1 MEENE
6 STGEAIGRFEVSK
19 TDEENGD
26 DRKFKSG
33 SEPPPPP
40 QNPEHVT
47 LVTRKMSATG
57 RFMVTSD
64 THPGQLVAE
73 ISNELEVVVAPEAPE
88 RSPASRAKGV
98 HFSVGDKDSGSMSA
112 DELDDNKKNNHEN
125 QTTFN
130 MKSWRN
136 MKTIEHPPIID
147 FYRNSIDTDGVFNR
161 PSMAQLI
168 HGKQHKEEDLGFEE
182 LNAQHHHL
190 DDSPAHEST
199 KNEYRMEKM
208 NAPPTSGN
216 RVKFGWIQG
225 VFVRCLLNIFGVML
239 YLRVSWV
246 SGQAGVGL
254 GSCIVLLAS
263 LVTTITALSTC
274 AICTNGDVKGGGAYF
289 LISRSL
295 GPEFGG
301 SIGIIF
307 SIANAVGAAM
317 YVVGFAESFR
327 DMLNDYFDLGYAVD
341 DVGPIRII
349 GFVTC
354 ILLMGIV
361 FIGSEFESKMQL
373 GLLVILLTS
382 IANYIFGSFF
392 APDEEAVLRGATG
405 YSWDTL
411 QSNFMPHFTKN
422 NTFFSVFSVYFPAA
436 TGIMAGANISGDL
449 AEPQRAIPLGTL
461 LAILVTT
468 IVYLITVWMT
478 GSTVV
483 AFSNGTEPPIFNNS
497 VFLPPD
503 CTPDC
508 PFGLVSYYQV
518 VEMSSFWGPLITA
531 GIFAATLSSALASL
545 VSAPK
550 VFQAVCKDRLF
561 PRIDY
566 FAKTYGKNEEPKR
579 AYVLG
584 FFLAMGIV
592 AIGDLNVIAP
602 IISNFFLGSYALINY
617 ACFDQ
622 SFADSPGFRPG
633 FKYYNMWISLLGAI
647 LCVFVMFIIDWFS
660 ALVTFFC
667 FGAIYMYLLHRKPD
681 VNWGSSTQA
690 HSYKNALSAMIKL
703 STTEEHVKNY
713 RPQVL
718 VLSGNP
724 ASRSCLVD
732 FANNITKGSSLLVC
746 GQVVPYDPSDRV
758 HTVIRRLDDV
768 VGIWMRKRHLKAF
781 YRAVANS
788 SFRRGAQSL
797 IQLTGI
803 AKMRPNIVLMGFKSN
818 WWRAGPTDANLNEM
832 NEYFGTIQDVFDW
845 NMAMCVLRNGGAVGL
860 DFSEAMRTLNLLV
873 EPPTS
878 SNNQHRLN
886 VPSSN
891 CDEKT
896 NKEKNE
902 KSATNNS
909 GNSPETVHL
918 IEKDETARTEKSAD
932 DASSSISINET
943 FNSDENADDP
953 DDDDHDHDDVDD
965 DDDDVIG
972 GAEDSGADDD
982 DDRIQKDNNDDVEMG
997 VVENQETRHF
1007 SLRRRGSRRHTV
1019 EQKALLSSIQ
1029 RFQRK
1034 VKKGVVDVWWLYDDG
1049 GLTLLIPHLL
1059 SIPKSYLEGAR
1070 LRIFTISTSSRTM
1083 EQEQRG
1089 MAALLS
1095 KFRIDY
1101 SDVYVIADIGKKPR
1115 QETMTTW
1122 QTIIDPFIAPDG
1134 ATPTGMTTR
1143 SELSAQR
1150 DKTYRQLRAGELLQ
1164 EHSSK
1169 ADLIVMTLPVPRKGM
1184 VSSSLYLSWLE
1195 VMTRNLPPILLV
1207 RGNQQS
1213 VLTFYS

>member
-1 MEENE
+1 MNGNGENGTRHDE
-6 STGEAIGRFEVSK
+6 TQKLLPLLQVGTEDVVEMNRVSSARFQVSR

-26 DRKFKSG
+26 EGVRKLKSG
-33 SEPPPPP
+33 SEPPPPT
-40 QNPEHVT
+40 QNHEVM
-47 LVTRKMSATG
+47 VTRKMSATG

-64 THPGQLVAE
+64 THPGQLVTE
-73 ISNELEVVVAPEAPE
+73 VTNELEVTATTIDPPAPE

-98 HFSVGDKDSGSMSA
+98 HFSVGDKDSGSMS
-112 DELDDNKKNNHEN
+112 DEGDEKRKDASHEN

-147 FYRNSIDTDGVFNR
+147 FYRNSIDTDGIYNR

-182 LNAQHHHL
+182 LSAQHHHL
-190 DDSPAHEST
+190 EDSPVRES
-199 KNEYRMEKM
+199 KNNEYRMEKM
-208 NAPPTSGN
+208 NAPPSQN

-317 YVVGFAESFR
+317 YIVGFAEAFR
-327 DMLNDYFDLGYAVD
+327 DVLIDYNIGTIFDGGLW
-341 DVGPIRII
+341 DVRVI

-354 ILLMGIV
+354 IILMGIV

-382 IANYIFGSFF
+382 IANYVFGSFF
-392 APDEEAVLRGATG
+392 PPDELAVNRGATG
-405 YSWDTL
+405 YSFDTL
-411 QSNFMPHFTKN
+411 QSNFFPHFTDN

-449 AEPQRAIPLGTL
+449 SDPQRAIPLGTL

-468 IVYLITVWMT
+468 IVYLATVWMT

-483 AFSNGTEPPIFNNS
+483 AFSNGTEPAFFNNS
-497 VFLPPD
+497 YFVPPD

-508 PFGLVSYYQV
+508 PYGLVSYYQV

-622 SFADSPGFRPG
+622 SATDSPGFRPG
-633 FKYYNMWISLLGAI
+633 FKYYNMWISLIGAI

-667 FGAIYMYLLHRKPD
+667 FGAIFMYLLHRKPD

-732 FANNITKGSSLLVC
+732 FANNITKGNSLLVC
-746 GQVVPYDPSDRV
+746 GQVVPYDASDRV
-758 HTVIRRLDDV
+758 YGVIRRLDDV
-768 VGIWMRKRHLKAF
+768 VSIWMRKRHLKAF
-781 YRAVANS
+781 YRAVAHS
-788 SFRRGAQSL
+788 SFRKGAQAL

-818 WWRAGPTDANLNEM
+818 WYKAGPTDANLHEM

-845 NMAMCVLRNGGAVGL
+845 NMAMCVLRNGHVGL
-860 DFSEAMRTLNLLV
+860 DFSEAMRNLNLV
-873 EPPTS
+873 EP
-878 SNNQHRLN
+878 NRLN
-886 VPSSN
+886 VPN
-891 CDEKT
+891 MEE
-896 NKEKNE
+896 KEKEKE
-902 KSATNNS
+902 KST

-918 IEKDETARTEKSAD
+918 IEKDETARTDKSAD

-943 FNSDENADDP
+943 YGSDENQ
-953 DDDDHDHDDVDD
+953 HDHDDDD
-965 DDDDVIG
+965 NEDDGDDSGGEEETQKDDDV
-972 GAEDSGADDD
+972 EL
-982 DDRIQKDNNDDVEMG
+982 G
-997 VVENQETRHF
+997 VINEEKRHF

-1034 VKKGVVDVWWLYDDG
+1034 VKKGVIDVWWLYDDG

-1089 MAALLS
+1089 MATLLS

-1115 QETMTTW
+1115 QDTMNTW
-1122 QTIIDPFIAPDG
+1122 QQVIDPFIAQDG
-1134 ATPTGMTTR
+1134 SCPVGMTTK
-1143 SELSAQR
+1143 SEISAQR
-1150 DKTYRQLRAGELLQ
+1150 DKTYRQLRTGELLQ
-1164 EHSSK
+1164 EHSIK

>member
-1 MEENE
+1 MNGNGENGGKSEEKQKLLVVTDEVVEMNRV
-6 STGEAIGRFEVSK
+6 SSARFQVSK
-19 TDEENGD
+19 TNDEENGEEMV
-26 DRKFKSG
+26 RKLKSG
-33 SEPPPPP
+33 SEPPPPVA
-40 QNPEHVT
+40 QEHVT
-47 LVTRKMSATG
+47 MVTRKMSATG
-57 RFMVTSD
+57 RFMVRKMTKINNSSLNISKIDIFSLKLPKKVTSD
-64 THPGQLVAE
+64 TNPGQLVAE
-73 ISNELEVVVAPEAPE
+73 IANELDVITPLEAPE

-98 HFSVGDKDSGSMSA
+98 HFSVGDKDSGSIS
-112 DELDDNKKNNHEN
+112 DETEDRKKEKDHSHEN

-136 MKTIEHPPIID
+136 MRTIEHPPIID
-147 FYRNSIDTDGVFNR
+147 FYRNSIDTDAVFNR

-168 HGKQHKEEDLGFEE
+168 HGKQHNEEDLGFEE
-182 LNAQHHHL
+182 LNVRVWERSL
-190 DDSPAHEST
+190 TEKKLRKIDFLKTRST
-199 KNEYRMEKM
+199 EKLREKVHFS
-208 NAPPTSGN
+208 TFF
-216 RVKFGWIQG
+216 KFSKCK
-225 VFVRCLLNIFGVML
+225 FALLNNHAQKAQPH
-239 YLRVSWV
+239 R
-246 SGQAGVGL
+246 
-254 GSCIVLLAS
+254 
-263 LVTTITALSTC
+263 
-274 AICTNGDVKGGGAYF
+274 
-289 LISRSL
+289 
-295 GPEFGG
+295 
-301 SIGIIF
+301 
-307 SIANAVGAAM
+307 
-317 YVVGFAESFR
+317 
-327 DMLNDYFDLGYAVD
+327 
-341 DVGPIRII
+341 
-349 GFVTC
+349 VTC
-354 ILLMGIV
+354 VLLMGIV

-373 GLLVILLTS
+373 GLLVILLGS

-392 APDEEAVLRGATG
+392 TPSELAINRGATG
-405 YSWDTL
+405 YSFDTL
-411 QSNFMPHFTKN
+411 QSNFLPHFTDN

-449 AEPQRAIPLGTL
+449 ANPQRSIPLGTL

-468 IVYLITVWMT
+468 IVYLATVWMT

-483 AFSNGTEPPIFNNS
+483 AFSNGTEPALFNNS
-497 VFLPPD
+497 VFIPPD
-503 CTPDC
+503 CAPDC
-508 PFGLVSYYQV
+508 PFGLVSYYQVGSAPFFVGKLKFFKKKLYHCTIVTIYHFFQV

-584 FFLAMGIV
+584 FFLALGIV

-633 FKYYNMWISLLGAI
+633 FTYYNMWISLIGAI

-667 FGAIYMYLLHRKPD
+667 FGAIFMYLLHRKPD

-758 HTVIRRLDDV
+758 HTVIRKLDDV
-768 VGIWMRKRHLKAF
+768 VSIWMRKRHLKAF

-788 SFRRGAQSL
+788 SFRKGAQSL

-803 AKMRPNIVLMGFKSN
+803 AKMKPNIVLVGFKSN
-818 WWRAGPTDANLNEM
+818 WYMGGPTEQNLNEM

-845 NMAMCVLRNGGAVGL
+845 NMAVCVLRNGGVGL
-860 DFSEAMRTLNLLV
+860 DFSEAMRNLNLV
-873 EPPTS
+873 ES
-878 SNNQHRLN
+878 SSKIN
-886 VPSSN
+886 VPN
-891 CDEKT
+891 IENQEKV
-896 NKEKNE
+896 E
-902 KSATNNS
+902 KSTN
-909 GNSPETVHL
+909 GNLSPETVHL

-932 DASSSISINET
+932 DASSRLSYRGSFRSMEMFQRINAFYINASISINET
-943 FNSDENADDP
+943 YGSEENP
-953 DDDDHDHDDVDD
+953 DDDDHDHDD
-965 DDDDVIG
+965 DDDDVG
-972 GAEDSGADDD
+972 DSGADDD
-982 DDRIQKDNNDDVEMG
+982 DERPNKDDDVELG
-997 VVENQETRHF
+997 VMDHQDTEKRHF

-1034 VKKGVVDVWWLYDDG
+1034 IKKGVIDVWWLYDDG

-1115 QETMTTW
+1115 QETMATW
-1122 QTIIDPFIAPDG
+1122 QSVIDPFTAPDG
-1134 ATPTGMTTR
+1134 SCPMGMTTK

-1164 EHSSK
+1164 EHSIK

>member
-1 MEENE
+1 MENE
-6 STGEAIGRFEVSK
+6 PPGVSNSRFEFQVSK
-19 TDEENGD
+19 TDEDEKTSD
-26 DRKFKSG
+26 DNLRKLKGG
-33 SEPPPPP
+33 SEPPPPT
-40 QNPEHVT
+40 QNHEAVT

-64 THPGQLVAE
+64 TNPGQLVAE
-73 ISNELEVVVAPEAPE
+73 VADELGIDVPIDPPAEK
-88 RSPASRAKGV
+88 SPASRAKGV
-98 HFSVGDKDSGSMSA
+98 HFSVGDKDSGSMSEDG
-112 DELDDNKKNNHEN
+112 DEKRNITHEN

-168 HGKQHKEEDLGFEE
+168 HGKEHKEQDLGFEE

-190 DDSPAHEST
+190 EDSPVHET

-208 NAPPTSGN
+208 HAPPSQN

-263 LVTTITALSTC
+263 VVTTITALSTC

-317 YVVGFAESFR
+317 YIVGFAESFR
-327 DMLNDYFDLGYAVD
+327 DVLIDYNIGTIFDGGLW
-341 DVGPIRII
+341 DVRVI

-354 ILLMGIV
+354 VILMGIV

-373 GLLVILLTS
+373 GLLVILLVS
-382 IANYIFGSFF
+382 IANYVFGSFF
-392 APDEEAVLRGATG
+392 PPNEIAMNRGATG
-405 YSWDTL
+405 YSLDTL
-411 QSNFMPHFTKN
+411 QSNFMPHFTEN

-449 AEPQRAIPLGTL
+449 ANPQQAIPLGTL

-468 IVYLITVWMT
+468 IVYLLTVWMT

-483 AFSNGTEPPIFNNS
+483 AFSNGTEPAVFNNS
-497 VFLPPD
+497 YFVPPD

-633 FKYYNMWISLLGAI
+633 FTYYNMWISLVGAL

-667 FGAIYMYLLHRKPD
+667 FGAIFMYLLHRKPD

-746 GQVVPYDPSDRV
+746 GQVVPYEPSDRV
-758 HTVIRRLDDV
+758 YMVMKRLDENINV
-768 VGIWMRKRHLKAF
+768 WLRKRHLKAF

-788 SFRRGAQSL
+788 NFRKGAQSL

-803 AKMRPNIVLMGFKSN
+803 AKMKPNIVLMGFKSN
-818 WWRAGPTDANLNEM
+818 WYKGGPTETNLNEM

-845 NMAMCVLRNGGAVGL
+845 NMAMCVLRNGQVGL
-860 DFSEAMRTLNLLV
+860 DFSEAMRNLNLI
-873 EPPTS
+873 EP
-878 SNNQHRLN
+878 NRLN
-886 VPSSN
+886 VPPIEEKEKEK
-891 CDEKT
+891 EKT
-896 NKEKNE
+896 NE
-902 KSATNNS
+902 
-909 GNSPETVHL
+909 NSPETVHL
-918 IEKDETARTEKSAD
+918 IEKDETARTDKSGD
-932 DASSSISINET
+932 DGSSSISINET
-943 FNSDENADDP
+943 YVSDENQEDADG
-953 DDDDHDHDDVDD
+953 DDDNDND
-965 DDDDVIG
+965 G
-972 GAEDSGADDD
+972 EESGADDEH
-982 DDRIQKDNNDDVEMG
+982 QKEDDVELG
-997 VVENQETRHF
+997 VIDEQEKRHF

-1029 RFQRK
+1029 RFNRK
-1034 VKKGVVDVWWLYDDG
+1034 VKKGTIDVWWLYDDG

-1059 SIPKSYLEGAR
+1059 AIPKSYLEGAR

-1115 QETMTTW
+1115 QETMNTW
-1122 QTIIDPFIAPDG
+1122 QSVIDPFIAQDG
-1134 ATPTGMTTR
+1134 SCPIGMTTK

-1150 DKTYRQLRAGELLQ
+1150 DKTYRQLRAGELLN
-1164 EHSSK
+1164 EHSIN

-1184 VSSSLYLSWLE
+1184 VSSSLYMSWLE
-1195 VMTRNLPPILLV
+1195 VMTRNLPPVLLV